1 MVKKLLTKK
10 EQQQKSVAA
19 LARLSKANA
28 VVLSAHF
35 ESFAKATKQTKYGT
49 KCLVFAIP
57 LIINQEPS
65 NKDIDY
71 LLLAQQYAWRHFS
84 MPNMSFIPCCW
95 RLFYQNP
102 SWKGHNIRL
111 QSLPE
116 HHLSEHHLKSVQG
129 MNILHALSVLTA
141 HSVRLLAPPI
151 HQQFLTPH
159 SLLFLG
165 NMLQIRESP
174 KIHQR

>member
-28 VVLSAHF
+28 MVLSAHF
-35 ESFAKATKQTKYGT
+35 LKVLPKRQSKQNTGQN
-49 KCLVFAIP
+49 VFAIP

-174 KIHQR
+174 KIHRR